1 MKQYRLETDFQF
13 GYNRHYI
20 YENGEWGTTLKIIIH
35 GDIDLAERI
44 EYFLNNPNG
53 KKYEAAR

>member
-1 MKQYRLETDFQF
+1 MKQYRLETDFNF

-35 GDIDLAERI
+35 GDIELAKRI
-44 EYFLNNPNG
+44 EFYLNG
-53 KKYEAAR
+53 GTDELAVVK